1 MTLFTTNHQTV
12 FAMSSHQYTFPGMH
26 DVPETCPYHMRQA
39 DSEEDM
45 DGFYLASPPPSS
57 YTGLDIEPAIP
68 VMPTSQAYNTTMLA
82 PMSGS
87 YLPYGEQWTSQVPPT
102 AAATTATTYHPTDI
116 YPAST
121 MTYTPQRTTPT
132 TLNPNPQTYLY
143 PDPSTNPNLDLDP
156 KPPSPDL
163 DTKDL
168 TNYGIPNPDGS
179 WRCAYPGCTS
189 AATFHRGCDLR
200 KHFNRHR
207 KHLFCRHEGCP
218 QAVAGGFSSKKDRA
232 RHEAKHNPGVVC
244 EWPDCGRMFSR
255 VDNMKDHVR
264 RIHKRGEVDS

>member
-1 MTLFTTNHQTV
+1 MTLLTTNHQTL
-12 FAMSSHQYTFPGMH
+12 FAMSSHQYTFRGMY
-26 DVPETCPYHMRQA
+26 DVPETYSYHMGQT
-39 DSEEDM
+39 DSEEDVHS
-45 DGFYLASPPPSS
+45 FYMASPPGPS
-57 YTGLDIEPAIP
+57 YADLDFEPAMP
-68 VMPTSQAYNTTMLA
+68 VPTSQAYNTTMLA

-87 YLPYGEQWTSQVPPT
+87 YPYGEQLTSQFPST
-102 AAATTATTYHPTDI
+102 ATAATTYHSTDI

-121 MTYTPQRTTPT
+121 MTHTPQRTTRT
-132 TLNPNPQTYLY
+132 NLTPQNYPY
-143 PDPSTNPNLDLDP
+143 PDPSTPNLDP
-156 KPPSPDL
+156 TQH
-163 DTKDL
+163 TKDL
-168 TNYGIPNPDGS
+168 TNYGIPNADGS

-244 EWPDCGRMFSR
+244 EWRGCERVFSR

-264 RIHKRGEVDS
+264 RIHKRGEPDS

>member
-26 DVPETCPYHMRQA
+26 DVSETYPYPMGQA

-45 DGFYLASPPPSS
+45 DSFYLASPPASS
-57 YTGLDIEPAIP
+57 YTGLDFEPAMP
-68 VMPTSQAYNTTMLA
+68 AMPTNQACNTTMLA

-87 YLPYGEQWTSQVPPT
+87 YLPYGEQWTSQNN
-102 AAATTATTYHPTDI
+102 
-116 YPAST
+116 
-121 MTYTPQRTTPT
+121 PT

-143 PDPSTNPNLDLDP
+143 PDPSTNSNL
-156 KPPSPDL
+156 DL

-244 EWPDCGRMFSR
+244 EWPDCGRVFSR

>member
-1 MTLFTTNHQTV
+1 MTLLATNHQTL
-12 FAMSSHQYTFPGMH
+12 FAMSSHQYTFSSMH
-26 DVPETCPYHMRQA
+26 DVPESYPYHMGQT

-45 DGFYLASPPPSS
+45 VSFYLASPPSS
-57 YTGLDIEPAIP
+57 YADLNFEPAVQAI
-68 VMPTSQAYNTTMLA
+68 PTSQAYNTTMIA
-82 PMSGS
+82 PMSGP

-102 AAATTATTYHPTDI
+102 TTAGTATTYHSSDM

-121 MTYTPQRTTPT
+121 MTYTPQGTPST
-132 TLNPNPQTYLY
+132 NPTPQNYLY
-143 PDPSTNPNLDLDP
+143 PDPSTPPLDP
-156 KPPSPDL
+156 TQH
-163 DTKDL
+163 TKDL
-168 TNYGIPNPDGS
+168 TNYGIPNADGS

-189 AATFHRGCDLR
+189 SATFHRGCDLR

-244 EWPDCGRMFSR
+244 EWRGCGRVFSR

-264 RIHKRGEVDS
+264 RIHKRGEPDS

>member
-1 MTLFTTNHQTV
+1 
-12 FAMSSHQYTFPGMH
+12 MSSHQYTYPGMH
-26 DVPETCPYHMRQA
+26 DVPETYPYHMGQA
-39 DSEEDM
+39 VSEEDM
-45 DGFYLASPPPSS
+45 DSFYLASLPASS
-57 YTGLDIEPAIP
+57 YAGLNFDPA
-68 VMPTSQAYNTTMLA
+68 MPASQAYDNTTLA
-82 PMSGS
+82 HMSGS
-87 YLPYGEQWTSQVPPT
+87 YLPYGDQWISQVPPT
-102 AAATTATTYHPTDI
+102 AETATYHPSHV

-121 MTYTPQRTTPT
+121 IPYAPQRTTST
-132 TLNPNPQTYLY
+132 HLSPQNYLY
-143 PDPSTNPNLDLDP
+143 TDPSSSHLDP
-156 KPPSPDL
+156 TPPSPDL
-163 DTKDL
+163 DPAQHTKDL
-168 TNYGIPNPDGS
+168 NNYGIPNADGS

-207 KHLFCRHEGCP
+207 KHLFCRHDGCP

-244 EWPDCGRMFSR
+244 EWPDCGRVFSR

>member
-1 MTLFTTNHQTV
+1 MTLFTTDHQTI
-12 FAMSSHQYTFPGMH
+12 FAMSSHQYTLPGMD
-26 DVPETCPYHMRQA
+26 DVPETYPYNMGQA
-39 DSEEDM
+39 DSEEDV
-45 DGFYLASPPPSS
+45 DSFYLASPPASS
-57 YTGLDIEPAIP
+57 YTGLGFESAMPA
-68 VMPTSQAYNTTMLA
+68 MPASQAYNTTLLA

-87 YLPYGEQWTSQVPPT
+87 YLSYGDPWTSQVPPT
-102 AAATTATTYHPTDI
+102 ATTATATATYHPTEI

-121 MTYTPQRTTPT
+121 MAYSPQRTTPT
-132 TLNPNPQTYLY
+132 NLNLNPQSYLY
-143 PDPSTNPNLDLDP
+143 PGPSTPNPDP

-168 TNYGIPNPDGS
+168 NNYGIPNADGS

-244 EWPDCGRMFSR
+244 EWPDCGRVFSR